1 MCCDAQREYFAAR
14 LQQIDQFRDVRIQE
28 AMIDG
33 FLLEG
38 GLMAAQGPTPRRSH
52 RFRSETREKDGNWKS
67 GSQRTVWFPLHCIS
81 KPT

>member
-1 MCCDAQREYFAAR
+1 MSCAQREYFAAR

-38 GLMAAQGPTPRRSH
+38 GLMAAQGPTPPGH
-52 RFRSETREKDGNWKS
+52 IDA
-67 GSQRTVWFPLHCIS
+67 VA
-81 KPT
+81 KPR